1 MACTAVT
8 IPTSPVGTAAKD
20 TFKEHIGLRQSESGK
35 DLCKRAGMQRSYSDN
50 NICYSVNRI
59 RAASKSPKLKSSP
72 SVGFFPFQCHLSSSV
87 IPNSVRSFL
96 FDPETSK
103 TMSTVDKKMN
113 VVEDLTETNEEEMK
127 IKKANWVERLMQI
140 REEWVM
146 RQQQQS
152 VDGEEVGDEDEKGVC
167 DSHACEGGCEV
178 DYGSENEGDEIR
190 YDRESFSRLLA
201 KVPLTDTKLFSQ
213 LAFLSNMA
221 YVIPEIK
228 VCIFC
233 FFPFFFCAKIFSYF
247 SSQIR
252 AYGPK
257 MQALFNGIYR

>member
-1 MACTAVT
+1 MACTTVT

-20 TFKEHIGLRQSESGK
+20 TFKEYNGLRRSESGN

-50 NICYSVNRI
+50 NLCYSVNRI
-59 RAASKSPKLKSSP
+59 RAASKSPKLNSSP
-72 SVGFFPFQCHLSSSV
+72 SVGLFPLQCQLSSSI

-103 TMSTVDKKMN
+103 DTSIVN
-113 VVEDLTETNEEEMK
+113 VIEDLAESNEEEMK

-140 REEWVM
+140 REEWVK

-152 VDGEEVGDEDEKGVC
+152 VDSEEVGDEDEKGFC
-167 DSHACEGGCEV
+167 DPDACKGGCEV
-178 DYGSENEGDEIR
+178 DYGSDNDGDEIR
-190 YDRESFSRLLA
+190 YDHESFSRLLA
-201 KVPLTDTKLFSQ
+201 EVPLSDTKLFSQ

-228 VCIFC
+228 VYIFC
-233 FFPFFFCAKIFSYF
+233 FSFSFFLAKIYSYF

-252 AYGPK
+252 AK
-257 MQALFNGIYR
+257 NASSI

>member
-1 MACTAVT
+1 MACTTVT

-20 TFKEHIGLRQSESGK
+20 NFKEYNGLRRSESGN

-50 NICYSVNRI
+50 NLCYSVNRN
-59 RAASKSPKLKSSP
+59 RAASKSPKLKSSS
-72 SVGFFPFQCHLSSSV
+72 SVGLFPLQCQLSSSI

-103 TMSTVDKKMN
+103 DMSIVDKKMN
-113 VVEDLTETNEEEMK
+113 VIEDLAESNEEEMK

-140 REEWVM
+140 REEWVK

-152 VDGEEVGDEDEKGVC
+152 VDCEEVGDEDEKGFC
-167 DSHACEGGCEV
+167 HPDACKGGCEV

-201 KVPLTDTKLFSQ
+201 EVPLSDTKLFSQ

-228 VCIFC
+228 VYIFC
-233 FFPFFFCAKIFSYF
+233 FSFSFFLAKIYSYF

-252 AYGPK
+252 AK
-257 MQALFNGIYR
+257 NASSI